1 MPSTR
6 REEEVMDELPQASLL
21 DSIKGDCQRR
31 AICVDS
37 HGSHVKNTAMG
48 TAIFFRKSAT

>member
-1 MPSTR
+1 
-6 REEEVMDELPQASLL
+6 MDELPQASLL

-31 AICVDS
+31 AICVEILIS